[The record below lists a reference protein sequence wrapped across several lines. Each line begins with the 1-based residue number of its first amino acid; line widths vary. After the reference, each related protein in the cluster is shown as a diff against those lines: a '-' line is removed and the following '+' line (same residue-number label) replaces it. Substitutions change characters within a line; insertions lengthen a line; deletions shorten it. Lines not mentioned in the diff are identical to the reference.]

1 MADGG
6 DLPAVRSAETA
17 KSGRKKYVRFSDEIG
32 AAICARVEA
41 GESLSRVC
49 RGPEMPNATTVYDWA
64 RERPAFGLA
73 LSQAMRTARVAQR
86 MVDRA
91 KAAARLAAGRDRRG
105 RWSTFTPE
113 LGREICERIANGESL
128 KAVGQDPAM
137 PCAATIL
144 RWAAEFPDFGNDYAH
159 ARQLMADVLFDE
171 AREVALGTT
180 PATVWA
186 DRLRFD
192 TIRWMTARMAPK
204 KYCERVVVE
213 AEVAARRADED
224 DDPFGARAPMT
235 VIVKRFGDVTP
246 EEEAAAAETEAWFA
260 ARGR

>member
-6 DLPAVRSAETA
+6 DLPAVRSG
-17 KSGRKKYVRFSDEIG
+17 GRKKYVRFSDEIG

-49 RGPEMPNATTVYDWA
+49 RGPEMPHATTVYDWA
-64 RERPAFGLA
+64 REYPAFGHSLG
-73 LSQAMRTARVAQR
+73 QAMRTARIGRR

-128 KAVGQDPAM
+128 KAVGQDPTM

-144 RWAAEFPDFGNDYAH
+144 RWAAVYPEFGDEYAH
-159 ARQLMADVLFDE
+159 ARQLMADLLFDE
-171 AREVALGTT
+171 AREVALEAT

-204 KYCERVVVE
+204 KYCERIVVE
-213 AEVAARRADED
+213 AGIAARRAEED
-224 DDPFGARAPMT
+224 DWERQPMT
-235 VIVKRFGDVTP
+235 VIVKRFSDVTP
-246 EEEAAAAETEAWFA
+246 EEEAEADATEARYERLG
-260 ARGR
+260 RGRR

>member
-6 DLPAVRSAETA
+6 GGNLPALKGQA
-17 KSGRKKYVRFSDEIG
+17 GRKKYVRFSEAIG
-32 AAICARVEA
+32 ASICARVEA

-49 RGPEMPNATTVYDWA
+49 RGPEMPHATTVYDWA
-64 RERPAFGLA
+64 REYPEFGLS
-73 LSQAMRTARVAQR
+73 LGQAMRTARIAQR

-128 KAVGQDPAM
+128 KAVGQDPTM
-137 PCAATIL
+137 PCSGTIL
-144 RWAAEFPDFGNDYAH
+144 RWAAEFPDFGNDYAY
-159 ARQLMADVLFDE
+159 ARRLMADLLFDE
-171 AREVALGTT
+171 AREVALGAT
-180 PATVWA
+180 PGTVWA

-213 AEVAARRADED
+213 AEVASRCAA
-224 DDPFGARAPMT
+224 DDPQGDGLTVVIRRFTDAP
-235 VIVKRFGDVTP
+235 DP
-246 EEEAAAAETEAWFA
+246 EAGEYPLID
-260 ARGR
+260 

>member
-6 DLPAVRSAETA
+6 DLPAVRSG
-17 KSGRKKYVRFSDEIG
+17 GRKKYVRFSDAIG

-159 ARQLMADVLFDE
+159 ARQLMADLLFDE
-171 AREVALGTT
+171 AREVAS
-180 PATVWA
+180 VWA

-204 KYCERVVVE
+204 KYCERVMVE

-224 DDPFGARAPMT
+224 DDPFGERAPMT
-235 VIVKRFGDVTP
+235 VIVKRFSDVTA
-246 EEEAAAAETEAWFA
+246 EEEADAEATEAWFA
-260 ARGR
+260 VRGR